1 MAPIASFE
9 LLKECLFLKNVGLS
23 FKASLFVLF
32 PPDPAHPSSTR
43 LRPWRQASIS
53 KQEAQR
59 CRPAPLEACDSRL
72 TLTASCLLRFVFAR
86 FRLSQCQSRK
96 PRPFEESSLANTHAC
111 FVSQTSPIMNARA
124 GQLLISRVQIPQAS
138 DLLHTVAT
146 KTISQNE
153 RLRILNERANLLYK
167 EKSQKFLRIQISYF
181 VAQLLNKFKLF

>member
-1 MAPIASFE
+1 
-9 LLKECLFLKNVGLS
+9 
-23 FKASLFVLF
+23 
-32 PPDPAHPSSTR
+32 
-43 LRPWRQASIS
+43 
-53 KQEAQR
+53 
-59 CRPAPLEACDSRL
+59 
-72 TLTASCLLRFVFAR
+72 
-86 FRLSQCQSRK
+86 
-96 PRPFEESSLANTHAC
+96 
-111 FVSQTSPIMNARA
+111 MNARA